1 MGLCSPAIE
10 RAQRVLSSRKAGVM
24 RLLGVTAICSAGITW
39 IPLATVRPAQAQV
52 QAVTPEDAIV
62 LVRTTNTLRSSRGSG
77 FIIGDGGWVVTA
89 SHVVSVDLGKGRRA
103 SDQTVLIY
111 SPWTGRPVE
120 AKVAAVDGVADI
132 ALIRMPQSG
141 FPALPVEGLE
151 ITEAATAL
159 TALKDRPLR
168 LFGFPLTYG
177 EATVAG
183 LAKPEHN
190 DSRLREIAKRGETNL
205 CVLDPCPNAQPGWSG
220 GPMVSAD
227 RGSVVAVFH
236 SLYQKDA
243 KDPGLPSGSLT
254 GYVAG
259 LLKQAGVSDLKPF
272 SQVAAPT
279 LARGNRAAEAMAS
292 EMRSLSWSAMGSW
305 KKAEEEQREILTL
318 LPGDALARV
327 ELGRLLMA
335 QQKFPEAAREL
346 REAVRLTPK
355 SMNVHLLLGRALHQD
370 YDPKGA
376 IAELQAAVAVSPGE
390 VEPQLTLAQ
399 VYEDNQKP
407 DQAEAVLRKAMQ
419 DAPSHPVVISRLG
432 SLLVKT
438 AAGLKPR
445 EEEGLKL
452 LAQASEMSTA
462 DPALSFIPLG
472 YGRSLETLRRW
483 RDAEAAYRQ
492 ALKADPENAAA
503 RYYLALF
510 YLHQNRVEDAQ
521 IQLNAG
527 ILIKSISDDVLEA
540 FRALQAKINE
550 KGTGL

>member
-1 MGLCSPAIE
+1 
-10 RAQRVLSSRKAGVM
+10 
-24 RLLGVTAICSAGITW
+24 
-39 IPLATVRPAQAQV
+39 
-52 QAVTPEDAIV
+52 
-62 LVRTTNTLRSSRGSG
+62 
-77 FIIGDGGWVVTA
+77 VVTA

-111 SPWTGRPVE
+111 SPWTGRPYE

-132 ALIRMPQSG
+132 ALIRLPQAG
-141 FPALPVEGLE
+141 FPALPVEGLDV
-151 ITEAATAL
+151 TEAASAL

-177 EATVAG
+177 EATIAA

-205 CVLDPCPNAQPGWSG
+205 CVLDPCPDAQPGWSG

-227 RGSVVAVFH
+227 RGAVVAVFH
-236 SLYQKDA
+236 SLYQKDD
-243 KDPGLPSGSLT
+243 KGPGLPSGSLS
-254 GYVAG
+254 GYLPA
-259 LLKQAGVSDLKPF
+259 LLKQAGVTDLKPF

-279 LARGNRAAEAMAS
+279 LPRGPKAAEAMAS
-292 EMRSLSWSAMGSW
+292 EMRSLTLSAAGAW
-305 KKAEEEQREILTL
+305 KKAEEEQREILSL
-318 LPGDALARV
+318 LPGDASAHM

-335 QQKFPEAAREL
+335 QQKYSDAIREL
-346 REAVRLTPK
+346 REAVRLAPK
-355 SMNVHLLLGRALHQD
+355 SMNAHLLLGRAMHQD
-370 YDPKGA
+370 YNPKGA
-376 IAELQAAVAVSPGE
+376 IAELQAAVSVSPEE
-390 VEPQLTLAQ
+390 VEPQLALAR

-407 DQAEAVLRKAMQ
+407 DQAESVLRKAMQ
-419 DAPSHPVVISRLG
+419 NAPEHPVVIYRLG
-432 SLLVKT
+432 AVLVHT
-438 AAGLKPR
+438 AFGQKPR

-452 LAQASEMSTA
+452 LAQASEMSAA
-462 DPALSFIPLG
+462 DPALSFVSLG

-483 RDAEAAYRQ
+483 REAEAAYRQ
-492 ALKADPENAAA
+492 ALKSDPENAAV

-510 YLHQNRVEDAQ
+510 YFHQNRMEDAQ

-540 FRALQAKINE
+540 FRSLQARINE